1 MGLTDVDF
9 LRLNPEYT
17 ESEILFRESTR
28 KFVDLR
34 ILPSIK
40 DYFDKAIFP
49 VELIRELG
57 EHGYFGMFI
66 PEEYGGLDA
75 TYTTYGIV
83 CQELERGDS
92 GLRSAVSVQSSL
104 VMFPIYS
111 FGSEEQRRQWL
122 PKLAKGLAVGC
133 FGLTEPDFG
142 SNPSGMRTRATKR
155 GNDIVLNGTKRW
167 ITNANIADV
176 SVVWAKDEA
185 GEVGAYLIEKGTKG
199 LTQREIKDKFSLR
212 ASHTGELILEDCVI
226 PASNQLPGT
235 DGVKSALQ
243 CLDSA
248 RFGIIWGVLGAAIA
262 CYECVRD
269 YAAERAQFSRPLAGY
284 QLVQAKLVWML
295 TEITKGQ
302 LLAKRIGE
310 LRDQKKSHH
319 SFTSMGKMNNCHIA
333 LECARIG
340 RDILGANGITTDY
353 PVIRHMLNLESVKT
367 YEGTDD
373 IHRLILGKEITGL
386 AAFD

>member
-1 MGLTDVDF
+1 MGLPDVDF
-9 LRLNPEYT
+9 LRLNSEFT
-17 ESEILFRESTR
+17 ESEILFRESTK
-28 KFVDLR
+28 KFVDSK
-34 ILPSIK
+34 ILPNIK
-40 DYFDKAIFP
+40 EYFDKARFP

-57 EHGYFGMFI
+57 ENGYFGMFL

-75 TYTTYGIV
+75 SYTTYGIV

-92 GLRSAVSVQSSL
+92 GVRSAVSVQSSL
-104 VMFPIYS
+104 VMFPIYT
-111 FGSEEQRRQWL
+111 FGSEEQRRHWL
-122 PKLAKGLAVGC
+122 PKLAKGSAVGC

-176 SVVWAKDEA
+176 SIIWAKDDTDEI
-185 GEVGAYLIEKGTKG
+185 VAYLVEKGTKG
-199 LTQREIKDKFSLR
+199 LTQREISDKFSLR
-212 ASHTGELILEDCVI
+212 ASHTGELILDECVI
-226 PASNQLPGT
+226 PACNRLPNT
-235 DGVKSALQ
+235 DGIKSALQ

-262 CYECVRD
+262 CFECVRD
-269 YAAERAQFSRPLAGY
+269 YAAERVQFSKPLAGY

-302 LLAKRIGE
+302 LLARRIGE
-310 LRDQKKSHH
+310 LRDQQKGHH
-319 SFTSMGKMNNCHIA
+319 SYTSMGKMNNCHIA

-386 AAFD
+386 AAFE

>member
-1 MGLTDVDF
+1 MGLSDVDF
-9 LRLNPEYT
+9 LRLHSEYT
-17 ESEILFRESTR
+17 ESEILFRDSAK
-28 KFVDLR
+28 KFVDSK
-34 ILPSIK
+34 ILPHVK
-40 DYFDKAIFP
+40 EYFDKSLFP
-49 VELIRELG
+49 IELIRELG
-57 EHGYFGMFI
+57 EHGYFGMFL

-75 TYTTYGIV
+75 SYTSYGIV

-104 VMFPIYS
+104 VMFPIFS
-111 FGSEEQRRQWL
+111 FGSEEQRQNWL
-122 PKLAKGLAVGC
+122 PRLSKGTAIGC

-142 SNPSGMRTRATKR
+142 SNPNGMRTRATKK
-155 GNDIVLNGTKRW
+155 GTDFILNGTKRW
-167 ITNANIADV
+167 ITNANVADV
-176 SVVWAKDEA
+176 SVVWAKDDTSEI
-185 GEVGAYLIEKGTKG
+185 GAYLVEKGTKG

-226 PASNQLPGT
+226 PAANRLPNTEGM
-235 DGVKSALQ
+235 KSALQ

-262 CYECVRD
+262 CYECVRE
-269 YAAERAQFSRPLAGY
+269 YTAERVQFSKPLAGY

-302 LLAKRIGE
+302 LLAQRIGQ

-319 SFTSMGKMNNCHIA
+319 SYTSMGKMNNCQIA
-333 LECARIG
+333 LECARIA
-340 RDILGANGITTDY
+340 RDMLGANGITTDY

-373 IHRLILGKEITGL
+373 IHRLILGKEITGI
-386 AAFD
+386 AAFE

>member
-9 LRLNPEYT
+9 LRLNPEFT

-28 KFVDLR
+28 KFVDSR
-34 ILPSIK
+34 ILPNIK
-40 DYFDKAIFP
+40 EYFDKAIFP
-49 VELIRELG
+49 LELIRELG
-57 EHGYFGMFI
+57 EHGYFGMFL

-75 TYTTYGIV
+75 SYTTYGIV

-104 VMFPIYS
+104 VMFPIYT
-111 FGSEEQRRQWL
+111 FGSEEQRRHWL
-122 PKLAKGLAVGC
+122 PKLAKGSAVGC

-155 GNDIVLNGTKRW
+155 GSEIVLNGTKRW
-167 ITNANIADV
+167 ITNANIADI
-176 SVVWAKDEA
+176 SVVWAKDDA
-185 GEVGAYLIEKGTKG
+185 GEIGAYLVEKGTKG

-212 ASHTGELILEDCVI
+212 ASHTGELILEECVI
-226 PASNQLPGT
+226 PASNRLPNT

-269 YAAERAQFSRPLAGY
+269 YAAERVQFSKPLAGY

-310 LRDQKKSHH
+310 LRDQKKNHH
-319 SFTSMGKMNNCHIA
+319 SYTSMGKMNNCHIA

-373 IHRLILGKEITGL
+373 IHRLILGKEITGI

>member
-28 KFVDLR
+28 KFVDSR
-34 ILPSIK
+34 VLPSIK

-226 PASNQLPGT
+226 PASSQLPGT

-269 YAAERAQFSRPLAGY
+269 YAAERVQFSRPLAGY

>member
-1 MGLTDVDF
+1 MGFTDVDF
-9 LRLNPEYT
+9 LRLNPEFT

-28 KFVDLR
+28 KFVDSR
-34 ILPSIK
+34 ILPDIK
-40 DYFDKAIFP
+40 EYFDKATFP

-57 EHGYFGMFI
+57 ENGYFGMFL

-75 TYTTYGIV
+75 SYTTYGIV

-104 VMFPIYS
+104 VMFPIYT

-122 PKLAKGLAVGC
+122 PRLAKGSAVGC

-142 SNPSGMRTRATKR
+142 SNPNGMRTRATKK

-176 SVVWAKDEA
+176 SVVWARDEA
-185 GEVGAYLIEKGTKG
+185 GEIGAYLVEKGTNG

-212 ASHTGELILEDCVI
+212 ASHTGELILEDCII
-226 PASNQLPGT
+226 PASSKLPNT
-235 DGVKSALQ
+235 DGIKSALQ

-269 YAAERAQFSRPLAGY
+269 YAAERVQFSKPLAGY

-302 LLAKRIGE
+302 LLARRIGE
-310 LRDQKKSHH
+310 LRDKKKSHH

>member
-1 MGLTDVDF
+1 MGLTGVDF
-9 LRLNPEYT
+9 LRLNPEFT

-28 KFVDLR
+28 KFVDSK
-34 ILPSIK
+34 ILPNIK

-57 EHGYFGMFI
+57 EHGLFGMLL

-75 TYTTYGIV
+75 SYTTYGLV

-92 GLRSAVSVQSSL
+92 GVRSAVSVQSSL
-104 VMFPIYS
+104 VMFPIYT

-122 PKLAKGLAVGC
+122 PKLAKGSAIGC

-155 GNDIVLNGTKRW
+155 GEDIVLNGTKRW
-167 ITNANIADV
+167 ITNANIADI
-176 SVVWAKDEA
+176 SVVWATDDA
-185 GEVGAYLIEKGTKG
+185 GEIGAYLVEKGAKG

-226 PASNQLPGT
+226 PASSRLPHTSGI
-235 DGVKSALQ
+235 KSALQ

-269 YAAERAQFSRPLAGY
+269 YASERVQFSKPLAGY

-302 LLAKRIGE
+302 LLARRIGE

-319 SFTSMGKMNNCHIA
+319 SYTSMGKMNNCQIA